1 MPLIRR
7 VTASGWTAPS
17 SPRLARISGL
27 LGDRRPICGQRIE
40 PLLADSLRR
49 WGCAVAVAEIHGE
62 SEDLWLVGLDHVAL
76 KRVHRRIGRQLLTV
90 YSEKRFVSGL
100 RRHFL
105 YVIILVPVAEGESGD
120 LDAQLLLQ
128 HLLRSILIPQP
139 RFVVRP
145 LDLQVPP
152 QVAMGD
158 GMTLD
163 AHAGVPHSRTPPTAP
178 KSGSHLRISDRLS
191 HGQCK

>member
-62 SEDLWLVGLDHVAL
+62 SEDLWLVGLDHVAP

-105 YVIILVPVAEGESGD
+105 YVIIVVPVAEGESGD

-139 RFVVRP
+139 RFAVRP

-152 QVAMGD
+152 ASRHGRRYD
-158 GMTLD
+158 FGCPRRRPAL
-163 AHAGVPHSRTPPTAP
+163 PHSSNCTQVREPP
-178 KSGSHLRISDRLS
+178 SDFGPPFTWS
-191 HGQCK
+191 V